1 MSAMVNVFAALTALS
16 YGAADFAG
24 GMASRKTSVSS
35 VVVWS
40 QCIGI
45 LTALAVLPL
54 IGGARISLEAWFWGM
69 AAGISGAAGL
79 SFIYRGLAA
88 GLAAV
93 VSPSAAVTGAVL
105 PLLFGV
111 IFGERPAPLIW
122 GGVVLVVPAI
132 LLLSIERG
140 DSRGRVLESMRIGVI
155 AGLGFGGFFV
165 LISRGGDE
173 SGLWPLVAARSAGV
187 PLLLIVSLICKQ
199 SLVLEKGSR
208 MAALGAG
215 VMDMAANVFF
225 LLSVRGGMLITAS
238 VIAALYPAP
247 TVMLQRIVFGEK
259 LGTAR
264 IAGLILALTGIALIG
279 AG

>member
-1 MSAMVNVFAALTALS
+1 M
-16 YGAADFAG
+16 
-24 GMASRKTSVSS
+24 
-35 VVVWS
+35 VVWS
-40 QCIGI
+40 QGIGI
-45 LTALAVLPL
+45 LTAL
-54 IGGARISLEAWFWGM
+54 
-69 AAGISGAAGL
+69 
-79 SFIYRGLAA
+79 
-88 GLAAV
+88 
-93 VSPSAAVTGAVL
+93 AVL

-122 GGVVLVVPAI
+122 G
-132 LLLSIERG
+132 
-140 DSRGRVLESMRIGVI
+140 
-155 AGLGFGGFFV
+155 
-165 LISRGGDE
+165 
-173 SGLWPLVAARSAGV
+173 GV

-259 LGTAR
+259 LGAAR

>member
-1 MSAMVNVFAALTALS
+1 MVNIFAALTALS
-16 YGAADFAG
+16 YGAADFTG
-24 GMASRKTSVSS
+24 EMASRKTSVSS

-40 QCIGI
+40 QGIGI

-54 IGGARISLEAWFWGM
+54 IGGARISSEAWFWGM

-79 SFIYRGLAA
+79 SFIYRGLAE
-88 GLAAV
+88 GPAAV
-93 VSPSAAVTGAVL
+93 VSPSAALTGAAL
-105 PLLFGV
+105 PVLFGF
-111 IFGERPAPLIW
+111 IIGERPGLLTWA
-122 GGVVLVVPAI
+122 GVLLAVPAI

-140 DSRGRVLESMRIGVI
+140 DSRGRVSAALRMGVI

-165 LISRGGDE
+165 LISRGGDD

-187 PLLLIVSLICKQ
+187 PMLLIVSLICKR

-208 MAALGAG
+208 IAALGAG

-247 TVMLQRIVFGEK
+247 TVLLQRIVFGEK
-259 LGTAR
+259 LNPAR
-264 IAGLILALTGIALIG
+264 ITGLVLAITGTALIG
-279 AG
+279 VG